1 MKKLIFLLMAIVVI
15 GNTTFAQGKA
25 DKKAKPVTEKAAS
38 TKGDKKDGKKEGKK
52 EDAGKTGGKMK
63 KDGTPDMRYKEN
75 KEKKA
80 GPMKKDGTPDMRY
93 KANKDAAKKKGDKK

>member
-1 MKKLIFLLMAIVVI
+1 MKKLIFLLMAVVI

-25 DKKAKPVTEKAAS
+25 DKKAKPATEKASA
-38 TKGDKKDGKKEGKK
+38 KADKKADGKDVQKA
-52 EDAGKTGGKMK
+52 DAGKTGGKMK

-75 KEKKA
+75 KEKKAA